1 MSAGEMVAN
10 DEAWTAM
17 TVKPFANPLQRVSSR
32 ITQMLV
38 SSPTASPSR
47 QKTVITPH
55 RPPIAMRRGPT
66 RGYMRAAIWEL
77 VHTPMAPGNVVSPEL
92 SAEAPRASC
101 RNSGMRNR

>member
-1 MSAGEMVAN
+1 MTSTATPILPATRVWVWNSAEARPVSAGEMVAN

-66 RGYMRAAIWEL
+66 RG
-77 VHTPMAPGNVVSPEL
+77 
-92 SAEAPRASC
+92 
-101 RNSGMRNR
+101 